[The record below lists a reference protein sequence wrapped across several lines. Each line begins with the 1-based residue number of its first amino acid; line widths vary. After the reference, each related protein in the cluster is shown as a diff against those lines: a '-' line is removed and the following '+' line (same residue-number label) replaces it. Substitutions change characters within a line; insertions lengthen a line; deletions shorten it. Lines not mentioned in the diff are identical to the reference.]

1 MLTRDPKEWKV
12 ENSQFPALLGNAN
25 FGIRNKTITLFLDYQ
40 SIDIKL
46 RKSRLK
52 KRIARRRLNTI
63 RTKRQVQ
70 QVMKMMT
77 PSLNASKKVPYLIK
91 LTV

>member
-1 MLTRDPKEWKV
+1 MEGKEFIV
-12 ENSQFPALLGNAN
+12 TALWGNGN
-25 FGIRNKTITLFLDYQ
+25 LGIRSKIITLFLDYQ

-70 QVMKMMT
+70 QAMRMT
-77 PSLNASKKVPYLIK
+77 THSLNASKTVSYFIK